1 MTAPDAFQNV
11 AILIPRRIRQRHA
24 DAVQGIRQECSALIG
39 ALHCAPPFPPDDE
52 LTTALAAAGPNACKA
67 WIASVIRSLPTQ
79 PDTEATHV

>member
-1 MTAPDAFQNV
+1 MTEPDAFQNV
-11 AILIPRRIRQRHA
+11 PFLIPRRMRQHRA

-39 ALHCAPPFPPDDE
+39 ALQCSPLFPPDDG
-52 LTTALAAAGPNACKA
+52 LTTGLAAAGPDACRA